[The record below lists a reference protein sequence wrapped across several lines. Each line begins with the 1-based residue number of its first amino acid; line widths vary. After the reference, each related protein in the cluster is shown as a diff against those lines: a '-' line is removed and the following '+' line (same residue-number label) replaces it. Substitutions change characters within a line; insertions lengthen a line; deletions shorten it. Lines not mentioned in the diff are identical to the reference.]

1 MKNNINIRLINQLTA
16 VINKSDISKR
26 LFSGFSWTL
35 IGTIIGKFLQLISF
49 IIVARLLGK
58 EDYGKISIIR
68 STLSMF
74 LMFSTL
80 GMGTTATRY
89 ISLYRNK
96 EPQKALS
103 IYHFANK
110 VTFVFGF
117 IIAALLFLFSSFVA
131 EHSLHNP
138 ALANA
143 LKISAVALFFLS
155 ISAAQIGAL
164 NGFEDFKAV
173 GIQSIINGFLQFI
186 FIIIGAYYWGI
197 NGTIFALALS
207 ALVICYQYCYSLKPN
222 IKNLKEKIEIIEKA
236 DMFSIFFK
244 FSLPALLAGIA
255 TIPVLWWTKTMLIN
269 QSGYGEMAIYDVAE
283 QWYFV
288 LLFIPNALSSITLPL
303 LTNTTADGTAKQ
315 YKYLIK
321 VNLSINIGITVLFA
335 LGIGFFSPF
344 INKFYGKE
352 FTNYIPMIILLVT
365 AVICAAN
372 NVLGQIIASKG
383 KMWIGFGLNSLWAFW
398 LILFSLLFIGKLKL
412 GAAGLAY
419 AMLVSYIL
427 HSIVQSIVAVKVN
440 FLSNQNG

>member
-1 MKNNINIRLINQLTA
+1 M
-16 VINKSDISKR
+16 
-26 LFSGFSWTL
+26 
-35 IGTIIGKFLQLISF
+35 
-49 IIVARLLGK
+49 
-58 EDYGKISIIR
+58 
-68 STLSMF
+68 
-74 LMFSTL
+74 
-80 GMGTTATRY
+80 
-89 ISLYRNK
+89 
-96 EPQKALS
+96 
-103 IYHFANK
+103 
-110 VTFVFGF
+110 
-117 IIAALLFLFSSFVA
+117 
-131 EHSLHNP
+131 
-138 ALANA
+138 
-143 LKISAVALFFLS
+143 
-155 ISAAQIGAL
+155 